1 MQEMQQNCL
10 LWLTST
16 EVLLVEHPSN
26 QTSERSFATN
36 NKTIINKARYFGPVR
51 CKVSGFLYFF
61 IHVQMSALDKSH
73 FMPYYKNRVVEYTL
87 K

>member
-36 NKTIINKARYFGPVR
+36 NKTIINKARYLDQSGVKYLAFYIFHARTNVR
-51 CKVSGFLYFF
+51 
-61 IHVQMSALDKSH
+61 A
-73 FMPYYKNRVVEYTL
+73 
-87 K
+87 